1 MFYIN
6 SPLSQFEIT
15 NLIGIFTFYLQDL
28 VYFLNYLNLSISF
41 FFFKQQKIKKIKMIN
56 KLNRQMNRSLNVIQQ
71 LSNQKINQFKLN
83 TNIKITQS
91 FSLLGFVMSQLNL
104 NVDETSSNFTQVF
117 YGFLSL
123 SLVALFC
130 LINIVGFLITYIL
143 IQNGNYEK
151 KYPKLKNFINYYKKI
166 SLLYVSI
173 EVLLCFLCL
182 LALVYFSYLYVQSG
196 IKA

>member
-6 SPLSQFEIT
+6 SPLSQFEVT

-28 VYFLNYLNLSISF
+28 VYFLNYLHLSSSF
-41 FFFKQQKIKKIKMIN
+41 FYFKQQKIKKIKMIN
-56 KLNRQMNRSLNVIQQ
+56 KLNRQINRSLNVIQQ

-104 NVDETSSNFTQVF
+104 NVDETSSSFTQVF

-130 LINIVGFLITYIL
+130 LINIVGFMITYIL
-143 IQNGNYEK
+143 VQNGNYEI
-151 KYPKLKNFINYYKKI
+151 KYPKLKKFINYYKKS

-182 LALVYFSYLYVQSG
+182 LALVYFSFLYVQSG